1 MPQGARRRG
10 RGVLAL
16 RKLPHQPLSARAR
29 RHATRVDVRSWFLCG
44 VCYPPKRRLPP
55 IRRGCR
61 PHTGPA
67 GVPSHSPPPP
77 LGGNP
82 KCMGRGEPCRG
93 PRGAG
98 KRRAPTP
105 RDRSVPSRGV
115 SGHPGAA
122 RSLPLLPFS
131 RWVGFYVEGGTRHPP
146 PGPTTPTGKP
156 SRGISMG
163 KSTPRDVEW
172 SLGVREPAQATPRT
186 PQGDVWLASCTPPI
200 MPTLMGPL
208 CVRHPGAR
216 QTRPT
221 GL

>member
-1 MPQGARRRG
+1 MVFMWCVLPPRNTACNPFGVDVEATQARQGCPSTPLPLLVEAAQNVRGVASHAKGPGARAS
-10 RGVLAL
+10 GV
-16 RKLPHQPLSARAR
+16 
-29 RHATRVDVRSWFLCG
+29 
-44 VCYPPKRRLPP
+44 
-55 IRRGCR
+55 
-61 PHTGPA
+61 
-67 GVPSHSPPPP
+67 PPPP
-77 LGGNP
+77 
-82 KCMGRGEPCRG
+82 
-93 PRGAG
+93 
-98 KRRAPTP
+98 
-105 RDRSVPSRGV
+105 RSASPPLCGV
-115 SGHPGAA
+115 SGHPD
-122 RSLPLLPFS
+122 RLWSLSPSACS

-156 SRGISMG
+156 SRGICVRERA
-163 KSTPRDVEW
+163 PRDVGG